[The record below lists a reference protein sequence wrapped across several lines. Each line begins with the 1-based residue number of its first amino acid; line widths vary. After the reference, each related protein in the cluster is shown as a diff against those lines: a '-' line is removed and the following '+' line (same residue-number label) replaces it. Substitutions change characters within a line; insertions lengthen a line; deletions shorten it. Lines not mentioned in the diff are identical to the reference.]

1 MFMRGLSS
9 KRKIFIMCFVVS
21 ILIWSIPFCIR
32 IIYSKEATYYTEL
45 VTVSDAESATEIL
58 FEKIQQKQLFDAF
71 IMIFTNNSK
80 GCLINISGGTLFSV
94 ITFINLCFN
103 GYFMADTFVNNY
115 YAGFKLENIIKTT
128 LPHSFEL
135 VGFWISGA
143 IGLMM
148 TMKILSMMRGK
159 KFYEDNFYKHM
170 FVYTVVAVIIVF
182 LAALVETYVSMR
194 INI

>member
-1 MFMRGLSS
+1 MFIRDLLS
-9 KRKIFIMCFVVS
+9 KRKIFVMCFAVS
-21 ILIWSIPFCIR
+21 ILIWSIPFCLR
-32 IIYSKEATYYTEL
+32 IIYSKEATFYTEL
-45 VTVSDAESATEIL
+45 VTVSDAESVTEIL
-58 FEKIQQKQLFDAF
+58 FDKIQQKQFFDVF
-71 IMIFTNNSK
+71 IMIFTNNLK
-80 GCLINISGGTLFSV
+80 GCLLNIGGGTLFSV

-103 GYFMADTFVNNY
+103 GYLMADTFVKSY

-143 IGLMM
+143 IGFMM

-159 KFYEDNFYKHM
+159 IFYEDNFYIHM
-170 FVYTVVAVIIVF
+170 SVYAVLAIGIIF